1 MQKTQKLRYILFGAL
16 ISLFLSTAV
25 VPALAGS
32 TSKQLMAYYNN
43 IKIVL
48 DGAVLTPKDGSGKVV
63 EPFTVDGTTYL
74 PVRALCEAIGKDVTW
89 DAATQTVYVGK
100 EDQTKPDTYLDR
112 IQYNDYKTAWPTNTY
127 YKINGTITDLTNTT
141 YSNGI
146 LFSIET
152 YDAVKDDNDKAST
165 IVDYPLNGQYKTL
178 NGKVVV
184 PTATNIAGLKE
195 TSCNGADIAANVYF
209 YADGRLIY
217 TAKNVTPTMPFTYSL
232 DLTGVNMLTVKMS
245 WNNNSLYTA
254 YIALTDCALYK

>member
-1 MQKTQKLRYILFGAL
+1 MHKTQKLRYVFLGVL
-16 ISLFLSTAV
+16 ISLLLSTTV
-25 VPALAGS
+25 VPAIAGS
-32 TSKQLMAYYNN
+32 ASKQLTAYYNN

-74 PVRALCEAIGKDVTW
+74 PVRALCDAIGKDVTW

-100 EDQTKPDTYLDR
+100 KDQTKPDNYLDR
-112 IQYNDYKTAWPTNTY
+112 IQYNDYKTAWSTNTY

-141 YSNGI
+141 YTNGI
-146 LFSIET
+146 LFKIET
-152 YDAVKDDNDKAST
+152 FDTVKDDNDKAST

-178 NGKVVV
+178 NGKIVL
-184 PTATNIAGLKE
+184 PKTADIAGLKE
-195 TSCNGADIAANVYF
+195 NSCNHSDNAANVFF

-245 WNNNSLYTA
+245 WNYNSIYGT
-254 YIALTDCALYK
+254 YIALTDSALYK